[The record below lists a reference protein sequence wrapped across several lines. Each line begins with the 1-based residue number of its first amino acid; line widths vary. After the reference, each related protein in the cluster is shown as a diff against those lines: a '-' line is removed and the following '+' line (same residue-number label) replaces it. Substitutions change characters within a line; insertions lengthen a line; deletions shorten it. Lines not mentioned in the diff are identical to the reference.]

1 MGVKISANSP
11 LRHSE
16 MAASKQIGNQKG
28 GPPDVS
34 GSFKTQGKRQRAPL
48 SVCEV
53 GNLFDGR
60 AAHRLGNDFGTCE
73 GSARWIEVLFSR
85 PTTAWRAGRNHRD
98 QQLSLPRHV
107 RKQQLRHARH

>member
-1 MGVKISANSP
+1 MKERYCQAQPGLVMGVKISANSP

-60 AAHRLGNDFGTCE
+60 AAHRHGHDFGTCG
-73 GSARWIEVLFSR
+73 GSARWKDVLLSR
-85 PTTAWRAGRNHRD
+85 PLAAGMRGGM
-98 QQLSLPRHV
+98 
-107 RKQQLRHARH
+107 LRLLLAEAV